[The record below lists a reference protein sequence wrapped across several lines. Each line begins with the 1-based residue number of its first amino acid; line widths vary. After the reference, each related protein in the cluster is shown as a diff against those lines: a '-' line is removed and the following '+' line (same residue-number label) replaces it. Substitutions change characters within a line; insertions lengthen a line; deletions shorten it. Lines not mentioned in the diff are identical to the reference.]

1 MHKLS
6 PSLKSIVTTAST
18 TLTLALCLAAGQPAQ
33 AEEAVGQMIDD
44 SGLVIS
50 SYADGSIREYKLK
63 AGDLACLRIFQQ
75 DKSSADRCSVLAGR
89 DLALLAHQ

>member
-1 MHKLS
+1 MYKLS

-18 TLTLALCLAAGQPAQ
+18 TLALALCLASSQPAQ

-50 SYADGSIREYKLK
+50 SYADGSVREYKLK
-63 AGDLACLRIFQQ
+63 VGDLASLRIFQQ
-75 DKSSADRCSVLAGR
+75 DKSSADRCSVLKGQ
-89 DLALLAHQ
+89 DLALLAHK